1 MASPVFPEKQRMFER
16 IDRLLRE
23 SGARYRVI
31 RHPAEGGSE
40 RVARVRG
47 TLPGQGAKAMLCR
60 VGGRPALLVLAILP
74 GNRKVDF
81 RKVAQAV
88 GGRKAS
94 FVSPEEAAARTG
106 CAIGA
111 IPPFSFSPEIRLVVD
126 PRLITQN
133 EEIAFNAGRLDTSI
147 VLDAAD
153 YARIAQPLLA
163 DIVADE

>member
-1 MASPVFPEKQRMFER
+1 MFER
-16 IDRLLRE
+16 IDTLLRE
-23 SGARYRVI
+23 SGARYRVL

-40 RVARVRG
+40 RVAQLRG

-60 VGGRPALLVLAILP
+60 VKEQPGVLVLAVLP
-74 GNRKVDF
+74 GDRKVDF

-88 GGRKAS
+88 GGKKAS
-94 FVSPEEAAARTG
+94 FASPEEASARTG

-111 IPPFSFSPEIRLVVD
+111 IPPFSFSPDIRLVVD
-126 PRLITQN
+126 PRLISRHA
-133 EEIAFNAGRLDTSI
+133 EIAFNAGRLDTSI

-163 DIVADE
+163 EIAADE